1 MLKDILPVILAVIG
15 VIIGIVAFV
24 AFCGFAFWMCQEVA
38 SVQTGN

>member
-1 MLKDILPVILAVIG
+1 MIKYILPVILAVTS

>member
-1 MLKDILPVILAVIG
+1 MKLIISIIVIIIG
-15 VIIGIVAFV
+15 VVAFA

>member
-1 MLKDILPVILAVIG
+1 MKLIISITL
-15 VIIGIVAFV
+15 VIIGIAAFV